1 MVAAMSP
8 RAHAS
13 AGAKSRARICPN
25 AALHGP
31 AALVLM
37 LGLVPGLILGAG
49 ACSTPVVAGRAV
61 WIGGDRDAD
70 GGRTLFTYS
79 AGSIETST
87 LRPLAPD
94 PETDELPLL
103 VELDPRGRGALV
115 RGADAGWLHVIGDAS
130 GLRAGY
136 LDLEHRRA
144 LPLWLPGID
153 AGEFTGDGNGLW
165 WFDRCPTALAV
176 VPLTAGV
183 ALASEDHDGPT
194 TAPLRRAIGAGASKM
209 ARADC
214 EADPTLYELAS
225 AADAPVVFVI
235 EAEEQFDGRGPK
247 AGGRV
252 EALRVPVRDDVPA
265 RLELLAEG
273 ALLPLTES
281 PERLPAARC
290 PPGGS
295 QCGVAAVDPDGSA
308 MFVASG
314 GTQCRLLRW
323 EVATGKASC
332 AVARDAPDGL
342 QSADL
347 LAAVSG
353 EDLVYSDGREIH
365 RYRWRTGELDSRPLL
380 AVEAGVA
387 LQVTADGRAVVVV
400 SPRGPMLRVATGDIE
415 ILSVEQRTCF
425 QPQPPVVS
433 PSGRIAA
440 WTCSGVDLGEEADA
454 LAAGEVVRVS
464 EAGMER
470 FQGVPMWALA
480 IDDSGDL
487 LLHSRISADFS
498 PELGLPPESPRNLY
512 VLSGAG
518 ALERIDGLEPDP
530 EMMRGLGPGE
540 YHWIAA
546 RPF

>member
-1 MVAAMSP
+1 MSA

-25 AALHGP
+25 AAACARDGLLAP
-31 AALVLM
+31 LALVL
-37 LGLVPGLILGAG
+37 LG
-49 ACSTPVVAGRAV
+49 ACSTPVVAARAV
-61 WIGGDRDAD
+61 WIGGDRDAE
-70 GGRTLFTYS
+70 GGRTLFAYS

-94 PETDELPLL
+94 PATDSLPLL

-153 AGEFTGDGNGLW
+153 AGAFTSDGSGLW

-183 ALASEDHDGPT
+183 ALASEDHGAPT
-194 TAPLRRAIGAGASKM
+194 TAPLRRAIGIGAGKTP
-209 ARADC
+209 RADC

-225 AADAPVVFVI
+225 AADAPVVFVV
-235 EAEEQFDGRGPK
+235 EAEEQLDGRGPK
-247 AGGRV
+247 SGGHV
-252 EALRVPVRDDVPA
+252 EALRVPVRADEPA

-273 ALLPLTES
+273 TLIGGVPA
-281 PERLPAARC
+281 RLSAADC

-295 QCGVAAVDPDGSA
+295 QCGVAAVDPDGAA

-314 GTQCRLLRW
+314 GAHCRLLRW
-323 EVATGKASC
+323 EVATGKTSC
-332 AVARDAPDGL
+332 AVAKDAPPEV
-342 QSADL
+342 QSAQL
-347 LAAVSG
+347 IAAVSR

-365 RYRWRTGELDSRPLL
+365 VYRWRTGELDSRPLL
-380 AVEAGVA
+380 AIEVGVVVR
-387 LQVTADGRAVVVV
+387 VTSDGRAVVAV
-400 SPRGPMLRVATGDIE
+400 SPRGPMMRASSEGIE

-425 QPQPPVVS
+425 EASPPVIS
-433 PSGRIAA
+433 PSGRLAA
-440 WTCSGVDLGEEADA
+440 WTCNGVNLGEESDA
-454 LAAGEVVRVS
+454 LSAGEVVRVS

-480 IDDSGDL
+480 IDDGGDL
-487 LLHSRISADFS
+487 LLHSRPGA
-498 PELGLPPESPRNLY
+498 ELNVELRLPLQSPRNLY

-530 EMMRGLGPGE
+530 EMIRGLGPGE

-546 RPF
+546 RSF